1 LETGSE
7 DLDMKKENFITAIDI
22 GASKVCVLI
31 AAIPKSKGILDI
43 LGYGICHH
51 DCLKKGV
58 VADIKAL
65 SEAISDAVF
74 KAEETSGKK
83 VQSAFFNIS
92 GIHLKG
98 IPSHGEVVISDRDNE
113 ITRHD
118 LDRVISSARAIHMP
132 YERDIVYSARRGFV
146 VDGEKGIINPIGMFG
161 IKLET
166 ELFLITAKISI
177 IDNMKKAISHAGIGI
192 EGYIISPLATSAS
205 SVSQHEKNLGIVFID
220 IGADITEIL
229 LFLESRPVFLKVL
242 PLGGDNI
249 TKKIAERLSIP
260 EGVAERLKIE
270 NSTIE
275 DTKNDEEIHVNV
287 VSRDITI
294 SRARLKSILALEY
307 TNLFNVIKKEL
318 NASGYIDKASCGAVI
333 CGQPVIMDGVLELAE
348 SLLNLPVKMGHI
360 MSLGAAPKPL
370 PSHIYATAVGLLRMG
385 SIVKQSKK
393 SIFKMGPKNWVTALV
408 DYTRRLYTD
417 YF

>member
-1 LETGSE
+1 
-7 DLDMKKENFITAIDI
+7 MKKENFITAIDI
-22 GASKVCVLI
+22 GASKVCSLI
-31 AAIPKSKGILDI
+31 AALPKSKGILDI

-58 VADIKAL
+58 VTDIKAL
-65 SEAISDAVF
+65 SEAISDAVYQ
-74 KAEETSGKK
+74 AEETSGKK

-92 GIHLKG
+92 GTHLKG
-98 IPSHGEVVISDRDNE
+98 ILSHGEVVISDRDNE

-118 LDRVISSARAIHMP
+118 LNRVISSARAIHMP
-132 YERDIVYSARRGFV
+132 YERDIIYSARRGFV
-146 VDGEKGIINPIGMFG
+146 VDDEKGIINPVGMFG

-177 IDNMKKAISHAGIGI
+177 IDNLKKAVSQSGIGI

-205 SVSQHEKNLGIVFID
+205 SVSQHEKSLGLVFID
-220 IGADITEIL
+220 IGADTTEIL
-229 LFLESRPVFLKVL
+229 IFSESRPVFLKVL

-249 TKKIAERLSIP
+249 TKKIAEKLSLP
-260 EGVAERLKIE
+260 EGIAEKLKIE
-270 NSTIE
+270 NPTIE
-275 DTKNDEEIHVNV
+275 DIKKDEEINV
-287 VSRDITI
+287 TVASRKRKI
-294 SRARLKSILALEY
+294 SRIKLRGILISEY
-307 TNLFNVIKKEL
+307 TNLFNIIKKEL
-318 NASGYIDKASCGAVI
+318 DASGYIDSTSSGAVA

-348 SLLNLPVKMGHI
+348 NIFNLPVKMGHI
-360 MSLGAAPKPL
+360 MNLGSSPKPL
-370 PSHIYATAVGLLRMG
+370 PSHIYAAAVGLLKMG

>member
-1 LETGSE
+1 
-7 DLDMKKENFITAIDI
+7 MKKENLITAIDI
-22 GASKVCVLI
+22 GASKVCCLI
-31 AAIPKSKGILDI
+31 AALPISKGILDV

-58 VADIKAL
+58 VADIKVL
-65 SEAISDAVF
+65 SEAISDAVY
-74 KAEETSGKK
+74 KAEETSGRK

-92 GIHLKG
+92 GTHLKG

-113 ITRHD
+113 ITKHD
-118 LDRVISSARAIHMP
+118 LDRVISNAKAIHMP
-132 YERDIVYSARRGFV
+132 YERDIVYSARKGFV
-146 VDGEKGIINPIGMFG
+146 VDGEKGIINPVGMFG

-177 IDNMKKAISHAGIGI
+177 IDNLKKAINQSGIGV

-205 SVSQHEKNLGIVFID
+205 SVSQHEKNLGMVFID

-229 LFLESRPVFLKVL
+229 VFSESRPVFLKVL

-249 TKKIAERLSIP
+249 TKKIAEKLSLP
-260 EGVAERLKIE
+260 EGIAEKLKIE

-275 DTKNDEEIHVNV
+275 DIKKGEKINVTV
-287 VSRDITI
+287 VSRKITI
-294 SRARLKSILALEY
+294 SRAKLRGILISEY
-307 TNLFNVIKKEL
+307 TNLFNIIKKEL
-318 NASGYIDKASCGAVI
+318 DISGYIDSISSGALV

-348 SLLNLPVKMGHI
+348 NIFNLPVKIGHI
-360 MSLGAAPKPL
+360 MNLGSAPKPL
-370 PSHIYATAVGLLRMG
+370 PSHIYATAVGLLKMG

-393 SIFKMGPKNWVTALV
+393 SIFKMSPKNWAMVLL

>member
-1 LETGSE
+1 
-7 DLDMKKENFITAIDI
+7 MKKENLITAIDI
-22 GASKVCVLI
+22 GASKVCCLI
-31 AAIPKSKGILDI
+31 AALPKSKGILDV

-65 SEAISDAVF
+65 SEAISDAVER
-74 KAEETSGKK
+74 AEETSGKK

-92 GIHLKG
+92 GTHLKG
-98 IPSHGEVVISDRDNE
+98 ILSHGEVVISDRDNE

-118 LDRVISSARAIHMP
+118 LDRVISNAKAIHMP

-146 VDGEKGIINPIGMFG
+146 VDGEKGIINPVGMFG

-177 IDNMKKAISHAGIGI
+177 IDNLKKAINQSGIGV

-205 SVSQHEKNLGIVFID
+205 SVSQHEKSLGLVFID

-229 LFLESRPVFLKVL
+229 VFSESRPVFLKVL
-242 PLGGDNI
+242 PLGGDTI
-249 TKKIAERLSIP
+249 TRKIAEKLSLP
-260 EGVAERLKIE
+260 EGIAEKLKIE

-275 DTKNDEEIHVNV
+275 DIKRDEL
-287 VSRDITI
+287 RDILI
-294 SRARLKSILALEY
+294 SEY
-307 TNLFNVIKKEL
+307 TNLFNIIKKEL
-318 NASGYIDKASCGAVI
+318 DISGYIDSASSGALI

-348 SLLNLPVKMGHI
+348 NIFNLPVKMGHI
-360 MSLGAAPKPL
+360 MSLGSAPKPL
-370 PSHIYATAVGLLRMG
+370 PSHIYATAVGLLKMG

-393 SIFKMGPKNWVTALV
+393 SIFKMGPKNWATAV
-408 DYTRRLYTD
+408 IDYTRRLYTD